1 MRFKSGVNS
10 VPTVFQLIHYFFTFG
25 LLLVLTGCANEPGAP
40 AAMRP
45 WQAIRVIATSGP
57 QEGIALLADSEHTLA
72 AWPGDVQTPG
82 LRLLDLS
89 QPGEPLILPLGTTP
103 RQASLFAAPG
113 HGLQLLWL
121 DQTALGEIRLVGA
134 LLGADRQVERGPTT
148 ISTQTVSD
156 YTALYG
162 RSGNLLTFWVNSG
175 EQTSSLYFQEVDNA
189 GRPRQAVRLSASAA
203 RPSAAFDAQG
213 ILRVAWLE
221 PGPPHQWTIHYAAF
235 PSGEPSTGMDTA
247 IGSIQLE
254 ADQSIESFS
263 LGTDATYVYCLWSI
277 ITVRQGSSLS
287 TTLAGLS
294 FPSTDSAATRS
305 LAFGHA
311 ALAGKDLRWPAL
323 LSQAGSFVL
332 VAVSATDKA
341 TKCDSPLILTLT
353 PNGVNA
359 VQPVI
364 DNPEVGAII
373 GQTALTLAP
382 DGRLHVA
389 WPILRENGSAA
400 IYYAASGRR
409 AP

>member
-1 MRFKSGVNS
+1 MRFKSDVNTI
-10 VPTVFQLIHYFFTFG
+10 PTITQLIHYFFTFG
-25 LLLVLTGCANEPGAP
+25 LLLALTRCANEPGAP

-45 WQAIRVIATSGP
+45 WQALRVVASGP
-57 QEGIALLADSEHTLA
+57 QAGVALLADSEHALA
-72 AWPGDVQTPG
+72 VWSGDVETPG

-89 QPGEPLILPLGTTP
+89 KRDEPLTLPLGTTP
-103 RQASLFAAPG
+103 RKISLFAAPG

-121 DQTALGEIRLVGA
+121 DQTALGETRLVGA

-156 YTALYG
+156 YAALYG
-162 RSGNLLTFWVNSG
+162 RSGDLLTFWANSG
-175 EQTSSLYFQEVDNA
+175 ELSSSLYYQVVDNA
-189 GRPRQAVRLSASAA
+189 GRPRQAMRLSTAAA

-221 PGPPHQWTIHYAAF
+221 PRTPHQWAIHYAAF
-235 PSGEPSTGMDTA
+235 PGGEPSPGADTV
-247 IGSIQLE
+247 IDFIQLD
-254 ADQSIESFS
+254 ADQSIDSFS

-277 ITVRQGSSLS
+277 ITVRQDSGLS

-294 FPSTDSAATRS
+294 FPSTDSAATRP
-305 LAFGHA
+305 LAFSHA
-311 ALAGKDLRWPAL
+311 ALAGKNLRWPAL

-332 VAVSATDKA
+332 VAASATDEV
-341 TKCDSPLILTLT
+341 TKRDSPLILTLT

-359 VQPVI
+359 VQSVI
-364 DNPEVGAII
+364 DNPQVGAIM
-373 GQTALTLAP
+373 GRTALALAP

-400 IYYAASGRR
+400 IYYAATGNK

>member
-25 LLLVLTGCANEPGAP
+25 LLLALTRCTNEPVAP

-45 WQAIRVIATSGP
+45 WQALRVIAASGP
-57 QEGIALLADSEHTLA
+57 QEGVALLADSEHTLA

-89 QPGEPLILPLGTTP
+89 KPGEPLTLPLGTTP
-103 RQASLFAAPG
+103 RKVSLFAAPG

-148 ISTQTVSD
+148 ISTQNVSD

-162 RSGNLLTFWVNSG
+162 RSGDLLTFWVDSG
-175 EQTSSLYFQEVDNA
+175 ELTSSLYFQEVDNA
-189 GRPRQAVRLSASAA
+189 GRPRQALRLSASAA

-221 PGPPHQWTIHYAAF
+221 PGAPHEWTIHYAAF
-235 PSGEPSTGMDTA
+235 PGSEPSSSADTV

-254 ADQSIESFS
+254 ANQGIDSFN
-263 LGTDATYVYCLWSI
+263 LGTDATHVYCLWSI
-277 ITVRQGSSLS
+277 ITVRQGSGLS

-294 FPSTDSAATRS
+294 FPFTDSAATRP

-311 ALAGKDLRWPAL
+311 ALAGKNLRWPAL

-332 VAVSATDKA
+332 VAVSATDEV
-341 TKCDSPLILTLT
+341 TKRDSPLILTLT

-359 VQPVI
+359 VQQVI
-364 DNPEVGAII
+364 DNPEAGTIM
-373 GQTALTLAP
+373 GKTALVLAP
-382 DGRLHVA
+382 DGRLHAA

-400 IYYAASGRR
+400 IYYTATGNR